1 MCGIAGIINY
11 NSSEDKQDLLRRMIG
26 LLRHRGPD
34 SAGIYLNGPA
44 GLAHARL
51 SIIDLSSGDQPIHNE
66 DRSVWIVFNGEIF
79 NYPELR
85 EDLISRGHRFYT
97 QTDTEVL
104 VHLYEEK
111 GTKLFDDLNGQF
123 ALALWDKNR
132 ETLLLGR
139 DRMGIRPLFYYHA
152 NGRLVFG
159 SEIKALFADGQIPR
173 SLNTTSLSNIFTCWS
188 SLGSDTP
195 FEDIYQIPSGH
206 FGLFSREG
214 INIQPYWKL
223 PINGSDQ
230 NLDRHDHSLS
240 EWTAEFNELILD
252 ATRIRLRADV
262 PVGAYLSGGIDST
275 FTSALVKQ
283 NFNNFLC
290 TFSVQF
296 TDDRFDETHYQET
309 AIEALKTD
317 HRSIRCSAENIGE
330 IFPKVIWHTETPI
343 LRTAPVPL
351 YRLSR
356 LVRDNRFKVVLTGE
370 GADEIFAGYNI
381 FKEDRVR
388 RFWARNPESKL
399 RPLLLKKLYPYIFS
413 QQNGKAQAFLKGF
426 FKRGLSQV
434 DSPVYSHILRWQNTA
449 QLKNFF
455 SADIKNKVPSFDQ
468 FVDRYISTL
477 PSNFMSWPSLSRA
490 QYTEIKIFLSNYL
503 LSSQGDR
510 MAMGNSVEGRYPFL
524 DHRVVEFAFRVP
536 PRFRLNGLE
545 EKFILKQAAQ
555 NVIPREL
562 IERPKQ
568 PYRAPISRCFWGDRP
583 LEYVAELLSE
593 TAIRQAGYF
602 DPVKVSRLAA
612 KCRQQKGDLL
622 SERENMALVGILS
635 TQLVDH
641 LFIKNF
647 PAYPIQEPEDVK
659 VFGTSEKGS

>member
-1 MCGIAGIINY
+1 MCGIAGIINF

-223 PINGSDQ
+223 PIDGSDQ

-240 EWTAEFNELILD
+240 EWTAEFNDLILD

-317 HRSIRCSAENIGE
+317 HRSIRCSEENIGE

-477 PSNFMSWPSLSRA
+477 PSNFMSWHSLSRA

-568 PYRAPISRCFWGDRP
+568 PYRAPISRCFWGDTP

-647 PAYPIQEPEDVK
+647 PAYPIKEPNDVK
-659 VFGTSEKGS
+659 IFTN